1 MLLYRNY
8 HSNSNIINQR
18 IYKSTLIFRQRK
30 IIDKN
35 LGI

>member
-8 HSNSNIINQR
+8 NSNSNIINQR
-18 IYKSTLIFRQRK
+18 IYKSTLILRQRK
-30 IIDKN
+30 VIDKN